1 MSMHLAHPSL
11 STTSTKKK
19 TAKLTK
25 SKLAELDLRWRER
38 NKKLRQMGL
47 PKETFD
53 EFLAFV
59 HGKSTKNAKKVEK
72 SASFTAK
79 TPHKVVD
86 YRRDT
91 GDIYNTVS
99 KETKIVDPLSCAK
112 KASPVYT
119 GTMVKGIAT
128 MHKSNAV
135 PIFNYEDAIDI
146 SKMRR

>member
-11 STTSTKKK
+11 STTDTRKKD
-19 TAKLTK
+19 AKLTK

-47 PKETFD
+47 PKESFD

-59 HGKSTKNAKKVEK
+59 HGKSTKNAKRVAK

-79 TPHKVVD
+79 NPLKVAD

-99 KETKIVDPLSCAK
+99 KETNIVDPHSCSK
-112 KASPVYT
+112 KPSLVYT

-135 PIFNYEDAIDI
+135 PVFSYEDAIDI